1 MPQSFWC
8 DSLRMRIGAFVSYFP
23 AADSVNLLG
32 WLLRSMRNSRLRSF
46 KVVDFDINISA
57 FIQLLYVVSRKKR

>member
-1 MPQSFWC
+1 
-8 DSLRMRIGAFVSYFP
+8 MRIGAFVSYFP